1 MDNRNDPRAAGK
13 EISLPDS
20 TRRDIVKAYAVEI
33 AINIVAL
40 VGARQAAAFL
50 YKYKVDLDVAL
61 RVLLRPSQ
69 RRNYIGQNTLAMEGI
84 LPVQ

>member
-1 MDNRNDPRAAGK
+1 MDNRNGSRTIGNKLIVADP
-13 EISLPDS
+13 

-33 AINIVAL
+33 AINIVGL

-50 YKYKVDLDVAL
+50 CKYKVDLDVAL
-61 RVLLRPSQ
+61 RVLLHPSQ

-84 LPVQ
+84 LPAQ